1 MSGRPAEIRPIR
13 TLALVEV
20 NWNGGDLT
28 RRSLA
33 SVASGRCRPDAIYL
47 VDNGSV
53 DDSLEGVEKAADGI
67 PVRIFR
73 NDANL
78 GFAKAVNRGIR
89 AALADGADAVF
100 LLNNDALLNEDT
112 LAVLLEAVPRHPRGG
127 LFAPKILSP
136 EGRLW
141 CAGMDVGLHPNL
153 QKLRGL
159 GRPDAGQFDREEPV
173 DALTG
178 CGLLIRREVFEE
190 VGDFDEDFFV
200 YVEDLDFCLRA
211 RSAGFLCV
219 HVPGSCM
226 IHAASSSTG
235 GGYGAWRKH
244 MLAYNL
250 VTLLKKRGTP
260 SLWGA
265 FVLVELAG
273 WPLLLVSSFFRGRT
287 RAVLAKGRGMW
298 RAFLGGEPD
307 PPPMGEAGG

>member
-1 MSGRPAEIRPIR
+1 MSGRRAQPRSIR

-20 NWNGGDLT
+20 NWNGGELT
-28 RRSLA
+28 RQSLA
-33 SVASGRCRPDAIYL
+33 SAAAGRRRPDAIYL

-53 DDSLEGVEKAADGI
+53 DDSLSGVAEAANGI
-67 PVRIFR
+67 PLHILR
-73 NDANL
+73 NEANL

-100 LLNNDALLNEDT
+100 LLNNDALLDEET
-112 LAVLLEAVPRHPRGG
+112 LESLLDAVPRHPRGG

-136 EGRLW
+136 DGRIW

-153 QKLRGL
+153 QRLRGL
-159 GRPDAGQFDREEPV
+159 GRPDVGQFDREEPV

-178 CGLLIRREVFEE
+178 CGLLILRKVLEE

-200 YVEDLDFCLRA
+200 YVEDLDLCLRA

-273 WPLLLVSSFFRGRT
+273 WPILLLSSFFRGRT

-298 RAFLGGEPD
+298 KAFLGGEPD
-307 PPPMGEAGG
+307 APPTMEARG

>member
-1 MSGRPAEIRPIR
+1 MSDTHRHVRPIR
-13 TLALVEV
+13 KLALVEV

-33 SVASGRCRPDAIYL
+33 SAAASRRRPDAIYL

-53 DDSLEGVEKAADGI
+53 DDSLDGLEEAVDGI
-67 PVRIFR
+67 PLHVFR
-73 NDANL
+73 NDSNL
-78 GFAKAVNRGIR
+78 GFARAVNRGIR
-89 AALADGADAVF
+89 AAIADGADAVF
-100 LLNNDALLNEDT
+100 LLNNDALLGEGT
-112 LAVLLEAVPRHPRGG
+112 LGALLEAALRHPDGG
-127 LFAPKILSP
+127 LFAPKILAP
-136 EGRLW
+136 DGRIW
-141 CAGMDVGLHPNL
+141 CAGMDVGFHANL

-159 GRPDAGQFDREEPV
+159 GRPDRGQFDREEPV

-265 FVLVELAG
+265 FLLVELAG
-273 WPLLLVSSFFRGRT
+273 WPLLLLSSFFRNRT
-287 RAVLAKGRGMW
+287 PAVLAKGRGMW
-298 RAFLGGEPD
+298 RALLGGQPD
-307 PPPMGEAGG
+307 PPPAPEDLR